1 MLRKKSRRGAAAIT
15 LHHVAE
21 VAGVS
26 PMTVSR
32 VIGGIATVNREMR
45 ERVEAAIASTGYAP
59 NSAAQK
65 LASGG
70 ITRIGVLYGNPSAS
84 FTSEMLIGLVEASS
98 RLGCQL
104 VLKKCPHPR
113 QAAALGKALIQA
125 QVNGVILPTPLCD
138 DQQLAAMFAAAN
150 IPSLALGASIANGH
164 RLALLIDN
172 VLAAREV
179 TKYLIRMGHHDI
191 GFVRG
196 HPAQV
201 DSEQRFQ
208 GFASAL
214 QEAGLPLRENWVKQG
229 DYSYRSG
236 VEAADQLLSGRHR
249 PSAIFASNDEM
260 AAGALAAAHRRG
272 LEVPDQLSIAGFD
285 DTALAITVWPSLTTI
300 RQPIADMSDRALEM
314 MVEEI
319 RRRSKRPPQP
329 RSVTIK
335 LKLIKRESVSRFHP
349 EAG

>member
-1 MLRKKSRRGAAAIT
+1 M
-15 LHHVAE
+15 
-21 VAGVS
+21 S

-32 VIGGIATVNREMR
+32 VIGGVPTVNREMR
-45 ERVEAAIASTGYAP
+45 ERVEAAIARTGYAP
-59 NSAAQK
+59 NAAAQK

-70 ITRIGVLYGNPSAS
+70 VTRIGVLYGNPSAS

-104 VLKKCPHPR
+104 VLKKCQTPG
-113 QAAALGKALIQA
+113 QAVVHAEALVQA
-125 QVNGVILPTPLCD
+125 HVHGVILPTPLCD
-138 DQQLAAMFAAAN
+138 DARLAALFAAAA
-150 IPSLALGASIANGH
+150 IPSLSLGGAIPNGH
-164 RLALLIDN
+164 PLALLIDN
-172 VLAAREV
+172 VFAARAM
-179 TKYLIRMGHHDI
+179 TRYLIGMGHRDI

-196 HPAQV
+196 HRAQI
-201 DSEQRFQ
+201 DSEQRFL
-208 GFASAL
+208 GFKSAL
-214 QEAGLPLRENWVKQG
+214 QEAGLPLREDWVKQG

-236 VEAADQLLSGRHR
+236 VEAADQLLSVPHR

-285 DTALAITVWPSLTTI
+285 DTALAVTVWPSLTTI
-300 RQPIADMSDRALEM
+300 RQPIAEMSGRALEM
-314 MVEEI
+314 MVEDI
-319 RRRSKRPPQP
+319 RRRSKRVPQP

-349 EAG
+349 EAA

>member
-1 MLRKKSRRGAAAIT
+1 MSRKKSRRGGAAIT

-32 VIGGIATVNREMR
+32 VIGGIATVNQEMR

-59 NSAAQK
+59 NVAARN

-70 ITRIGVLYGNPSAS
+70 ITRIGILYGNPSAS

-104 VLKKCPHPR
+104 ILKKCPDPG
-113 QAAALGKALIQA
+113 QAMALGEALIQA
-125 QVNGVILPTPLCD
+125 QVSGVILPAPLCD
-138 DQQLAAMFAAAN
+138 DQQLAALFAAAD

-172 VLAAREV
+172 VLAAHEMTRH
-179 TKYLIRMGHHDI
+179 LIAMGHRDI

-196 HPAQV
+196 HPAQL

-208 GFASAL
+208 GFASAM
-214 QEAGLPLRENWVKQG
+214 QEAGLPLHDNWVKQG

-236 VEAADQLLSGRHR
+236 VKAADQLLASRNR

-272 LEVPDQLSIAGFD
+272 FEVPDQLSIAGFD
-285 DTALAITVWPSLTTI
+285 DTALATTIWPSLTTI
-300 RQPIADMSDRALEM
+300 RQPIAEMADRALEM
-314 MVEEI
+314 MIEDI
-319 RRRSKRPPQP
+319 RRRSKRVAQS
-329 RSVTIK
+329 RSVTVK
-335 LKLIKRESVSRFHP
+335 LKLIKRESVSKFHV
-349 EAG
+349 

>member
-1 MLRKKSRRGAAAIT
+1 MSAKKSRRGAAAIT
-15 LHHVAE
+15 LHHVAK

-32 VIGGIATVNREMR
+32 VIGGVPTVNREMR
-45 ERVEAAIASTGYAP
+45 ERVEAAIARTGYAP
-59 NSAAQK
+59 NAAAQK

-70 ITRIGVLYGNPSAS
+70 ITRIGVVYGNPSAS

-104 VLKKCPHPR
+104 VLKKCKSPS
-113 QAAALGKALIQA
+113 QAAAHAEALVQA
-125 QVNGVILPTPLCD
+125 QVHGVILPTPLCD
-138 DQQLAAMFAAAN
+138 NARLAALFAAAE
-150 IPSLALGASIANGH
+150 IPTLALGGAIPNGH

-172 VLAAREV
+172 VRAAREM
-179 TKYLIRMGHHDI
+179 TRHLISMGHRDI

-196 HPAQV
+196 HRAQI
-201 DSEQRFQ
+201 DSEQRFL
-208 GFASAL
+208 GFEAAL
-214 QEAGLPLRENWVKQG
+214 REAGLPLREDWVKQG

-236 VEAADQLLSGRHR
+236 VEAADELLAGPHR

-285 DTALAITVWPSLTTI
+285 DTALAKTVWPSLTTI
-300 RQPIADMSDRALEM
+300 RQPVADMSDRALEM

-319 RRRSKRPPQP
+319 RRRSKRVPQP

-335 LKLIKRESVSRFHP
+335 LKLIKRESVSQFHP